1 MIKKDIQLNVN
12 GITISNPKE
21 IANEF
26 NVYFSNHATENNK
39 NRIIPYTNNYK
50 FDYSMF
56 YILFQKMSSRA
67 T

>member
-12 GITISNPKE
+12 GTTVSNPEE
-21 IANEF
+21 IAKEF
-26 NVYFSNHATENNK
+26 NVYFSNHVTENNK

-56 YILFQKMSSRA
+56 YILFPKTSTRA
-67 T
+67 I